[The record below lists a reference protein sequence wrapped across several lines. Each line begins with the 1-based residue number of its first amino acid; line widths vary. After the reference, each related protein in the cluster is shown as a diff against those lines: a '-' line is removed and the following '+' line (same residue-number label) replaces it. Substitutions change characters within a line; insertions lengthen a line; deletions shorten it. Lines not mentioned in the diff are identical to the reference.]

1 MHDLLD
7 IFAALMLSMEL
18 KTHKIMFCR
27 YEHSFLR
34 TDAIASLSFLQ
45 VVRKCSRV
53 TYRMPRDSAVAV
65 FKLCLAARLLAPAA
79 DLRHSWVT
87 PEDVF
92 TPTPKGLH
100 IVECYARDSGVDARH
115 LDRVFAAWPVCP
127 RLLHFVRR
135 QSDDKV
141 ALSDHTVLDL
151 FRRFTG
157 RTPNYAPANLKSLD
171 PTERYRVWAKGIPI
185 TREVSSMSVRGRH
198 LRKAHY
204 DACFSAASA
213 AEWLCDFTVMSGT
226 SEASRALAH
235 FVRLELLVLVKH
247 HLMATD
253 PRPVTVTRISD
264 ESDVR
269 GAGVVTEGKFVAGSR
284 TTYRFTERGCQISW
298 NISSADMEDRARTA
312 SPSAATGR
320 DRASS
325 RRASFS
331 SDRTLLDESP
341 YSSQMY
347 ETISDRAGAHH

>member
-1 MHDLLD
+1 MTQSQSLGRKTSCVLDRTAIGAPFLHDLLD

-65 FKLCLAARLLAPAA
+65 FKLCLAARLLAPAV
-79 DLRHSWVT
+79 DSRHSWVT

-151 FRRFTG
+151 FRRFAG

-198 LRKAHY
+198 LRKAHH

-235 FVRLELLVLVKH
+235 FVRLELLVL
-247 HLMATD
+247 
-253 PRPVTVTRISD
+253 
-264 ESDVR
+264 
-269 GAGVVTEGKFVAGSR
+269 TEGKFVTGSR

-298 NISSADMEDRARTA
+298 NISSVDMEDRARTA
-312 SPSAATGR
+312 SPSAATG
-320 DRASS
+320 
-325 RRASFS
+325 
-331 SDRTLLDESP
+331 
-341 YSSQMY
+341 
-347 ETISDRAGAHH
+347 